1 MKIVSWNVNGL
12 RSIVSKNF
20 YEFVEKE
27 NPDILCVQEIRADA
41 AAVSSLDIPF
51 KYKYFHCAEKAG
63 YSGVAIFSNTEPK
76 NVDKTPLCGSPDEG
90 RFISADFGD
99 YVLTAIYAPNSQAEL
114 KRLAYKHEWNGALAK
129 RLSARKKNIIC
140 GDFNVAHNPVD
151 IARPAENENNAGYT
165 ATERA
170 DFGKIMDSLE
180 LVDIWRERNPDTAAY
195 SWWSYWGGARR
206 NNVGWRIDYF
216 LVSKTL
222 AASVSDA
229 KILTEVKGSDHAPL
243 SLEI

>member
-1 MKIVSWNVNGL
+1 M
-12 RSIVSKNF
+12 
-20 YEFVEKE
+20 
-27 NPDILCVQEIRADA
+27 
-41 AAVSSLDIPF
+41 
-51 KYKYFHCAEKAG
+51 
-63 YSGVAIFSNTEPK
+63 
-76 NVDKTPLCGSPDEG
+76 
-90 RFISADFGD
+90 
-99 YVLTAIYAPNSQAEL
+99 
-114 KRLAYKHEWNGALAK
+114 
-129 RLSARKKNIIC
+129 
-140 GDFNVAHNPVD
+140 AHNRRHS
-151 IARPAENENNAGYT
+151 ATAENENNAGYT

-195 SWWSYWGGARR
+195 SWWSYRGGARR